1 MVAETGGIE
10 SAEEVLKEDRF
21 VDADQ
26 ETFLKASREMY
37 SVLASYTRC
46 EASTIAKSVTDLY
59 GVGAWAKLHA
69 NHSRRTF
76 GRMFR
81 VQRECMYPMP
91 AKDVGQ
97 VRLVMQ

>member
-1 MVAETGGIE
+1 MVKTAVPGMCGELVEMLITAETGGIE

-46 EASTIAKSVTDLY
+46 EIFDD
-59 GVGAWAKLHA
+59 
-69 NHSRRTF
+69 
-76 GRMFR
+76 
-81 VQRECMYPMP
+81 REERDGFVWSGSMGEATRKP
-91 AKDVGQ
+91 
-97 VRLVMQ
+97 